1 MVSLNFLTEKV
12 QKYHEKKLNEAIQKL
27 KLHQKIKKRLE
38 TELKTTDDKSD
49 SIQKEISI
57 QNENIAIWGKKYY
70 KNKRTDRKTGKIN
83 LGGE

>member
-38 TELKTTDDKSD
+38 TELKIIDDKSA

-57 QNENIAIWGKKYY
+57 QNENIAIWGK
-70 KNKRTDRKTGKIN
+70 NITKIKEQ
-83 LGGE
+83 LEKLPK